1 MGDYYYGQPYYSA
14 AFGQASYSDPVA
26 ATKKSSFGVAEGPLS
41 NKFILIL
48 VIFAA
53 IAGLVFFLF
62 WLTGSVESPA
72 STDTAD
78 SFGESTDS
86 FDGSTASSQS

>member
-1 MGDYYYGQPYYSA
+1 MSYYDYFNYQPSFDYT
-14 AFGQASYSDPVA
+14 QPSYAITNNSTAPS
-26 ATKKSSFGVAEGPLS
+26 KKSSFGVAEGPLS

-78 SFGESTDS
+78 SFG
-86 FDGSTASSQS
+86 GSTASSQS

>member
-1 MGDYYYGQPYYSA
+1 MDPYSSYYSSFYPEPA
-14 AFGQASYSDPVA
+14 PIAQ
-26 ATKKSSFGVAEGPLS
+26 KSSFGVAEGPLS

-53 IAGLVFFLF
+53 IGGLVFFLF
-62 WLTGSVESPA
+62 WLTGTVESPA

-78 SFGESTDS
+78 SFGGSTGSIEGSTDS
-86 FDGSTASSQS
+86 SQS

>member
-1 MGDYYYGQPYYSA
+1 MNYYNPYYEFAQPTFTSSTA
-14 AFGQASYSDPVA
+14 PPTAPPQ
-26 ATKKSSFGVAEGPLS
+26 KSSFGIAEGPLS

-53 IAGLVFFLF
+53 IGGVVFFLF

-78 SFGESTDS
+78 SFG
-86 FDGSTASSQS
+86 GSTASSQS

>member
-1 MGDYYYGQPYYSA
+1 MADYYYGQPYYSA
-14 AFGQASYSDPVA
+14 FSQPSYSAPVPA
-26 ATKKSSFGVAEGPLS
+26 PQKSSFGVAEGPLS

>member
-1 MGDYYYGQPYYSA
+1 MNYYNPYYEFSQPTFTSSA
-14 AFGQASYSDPVA
+14 PAPTTPAQ
-26 ATKKSSFGVAEGPLS
+26 KSSFGVAEGPLS

-53 IAGLVFFLF
+53 IGGVVFFLF

-72 STDTAD
+72 STNTAD
-78 SFGESTDS
+78 SFG
-86 FDGSTASSQS
+86 GSTASSQS